1 MRRNKF
7 DLYTTDDLRHIY
19 ASGQRLPD
27 VSQDELVAE
36 IRRRLRWGNRYWLI
50 LMLLAIA
57 VLALALSSLT
67 RVRALFV
74 LLEPPLAADV
84 VERPPF
90 PSALPGGAP
99 RRPPIVVLLL
109 DDIASA
115 AEPARP
121 DLVAGVG

>member
-7 DLYTTDDLRHIY
+7 DLYTTDNLRHIY
-19 ASGQRLPD
+19 ASGQRLPG

-36 IRRRLRWGNRYWLI
+36 IRRRLRWGSRYALI

-74 LLEPPLAADV
+74 LLEPPLAAHV

-109 DDIASA
+109 DGIDRPAELFRSYLIA
-115 AEPARP
+115 RI
-121 DLVAGVG
+121 G

>member
-7 DLYTTDDLRHIY
+7 DLYTTDDLRHMY
-19 ASGQRLPD
+19 ASGQRLPG

-36 IRRRLRWGNRYWLI
+36 IRRRLRWGSRYALI

-74 LLEPPLAADV
+74 LLEPPLAAHV

-90 PSALPGGAP
+90 TGALPGGAP

-115 AEPARP
+115 AEPAWP